1 MLRFLQVHEGAFG
14 MIFDRFIII
23 LLSNM
28 IIPAILISILC
39 CFSIYILC
47 GNRLNTSEMKKY
59 LCLSIIVG
67 CALYTGSFAITLP
80 VLSILTIVW
89 LRNDNKQ
96 KTIILI
102 IIYGVYLLNA
112 IYIFVY
118 SLCGGTL
125 YNSSIKYALI
135 EFLIMLI
142 IIIPI
147 SFIIK
152 IISFKTKASRKITT
166 TQLRFRILL
175 VTTVPLTIGISIMLL
190 MTYWNLFNKEK
201 MEFVLSNVVPQIVS
215 LISIIF
221 ASIVVYNYDKSYEY
235 RMRIKRE
242 AEEKHE
248 IEEYSHVIEDMY
260 AETRRFK
267 HDYMNMFSP
276 MKEYI
281 DNGDMK
287 ALREFFYNNVID
299 MDKDIKWSGSNIDK
313 LKYIKFVGLKAT
325 LSSKLIKAVAINI
338 DIKVEIIENIDY
350 VDMNVMDLCRIVGVL
365 LDNAIEASMECE
377 YPKVRVCIVNKNEYA
392 VLAVQNNFFGP
403 KPLIHKIFKEGFST
417 KGKGRGLGLYTVKDI
432 IDKKYDNVSLNTA
445 IEDSMFIQE
454 LWVKYEERTSV

>member
-14 MIFDRFIII
+14 MTFDGFIIL

-47 GNRLNTSEMKKY
+47 GNRLNISEMKKY
-59 LCLSIIVG
+59 FCVSIIVG
-67 CALYTGSFAITLP
+67 CAFYTGSFAITLP
-80 VLSILTIVW
+80 ILSILTIIW

-102 IIYGVYLLNA
+102 IIYGVYLLNG

-125 YNSSIKYALI
+125 NYSSIKYALI

-142 IIIPI
+142 IIPI
-147 SFIIK
+147 SFITK
-152 IISFKTKASRKITT
+152 IIFLRSKVRRDISAA
-166 TQLRFRILL
+166 QLRFRIILA
-175 VTTVPLTIGISIMLL
+175 TTVPLTICISAIL
-190 MTYWNLFNKEK
+190 MMAFWNSFNKEK
-201 MEFVLSNVVPQIVS
+201 IEFVIGNVMPQIVP
-215 LISIIF
+215 LTSIIF
-221 ASIVVYNYDKSYEY
+221 ACIVVYNYDKSYEY
-235 RMRIKRE
+235 RVKLSRE

-276 MKEYI
+276 MKGYI
-281 DNGDMK
+281 DNNDMK

-313 LKYIKFVGLKAT
+313 LKYIKIVGLKAI
-325 LSSKLIKAVAINI
+325 LSAKLIKAVAINI
-338 DIKVEIIENIDY
+338 DIKVEIVEDIDY

-365 LDNAIEASMECE
+365 LDNAIEAAMECE
-377 YPKVRVCIVNKNEYA
+377 YPKVRVCIVNKNDYV
-392 VLAVQNNFFGP
+392 VLAVQNNFFGA

-417 KGKGRGLGLYTVKDI
+417 KGKDRGLGLYTVKDI
-432 IDKKYDNVSLNTA
+432 IDKKYDNVSLNTT
-445 IEDSMFIQE
+445 IEDNMFIEE

>member
-1 MLRFLQVHEGAFG
+1 MLRFLQVHEGTFG
-14 MIFDRFIII
+14 MTFHRFIIT

-28 IIPAILISILC
+28 IIPAMLISILC

-47 GNRLNTSEMKKY
+47 VNRLNKSEMKKY
-59 LCLSIIVG
+59 FCVSIIVG
-67 CALYTGSFAITLP
+67 CVFYTGSFAITLP
-80 VLSILTIVW
+80 ILSILTIIW

-112 IYIFVY
+112 IYIFIY
-118 SLCGGTL
+118 PLCGGTL
-125 YNSSIKYALI
+125 STSSLKYTLI

-142 IIIPI
+142 IIPA

-152 IISFKTKASRKITT
+152 GIFLKTKVSRDISVAK
-166 TQLRFRILL
+166 LRFTMIL
-175 VTTVPLTIGISIMLL
+175 VTIVPLTICVSVIL
-190 MTYWNLFNKEK
+190 MMVYFNLFNKARIELI
-201 MEFVLSNVVPQIVS
+201 VGNVMPQIVP
-215 LISIIF
+215 LTSIIF
-221 ASIVVYNYDKSYEY
+221 VCIVVYNYDKSYEY
-235 RMRIKRE
+235 RVRLNRE
-242 AEEKHE
+242 TEEKHE

-281 DNGDMK
+281 DNNDMK
-287 ALREFFYNNVID
+287 SLRQFFYNNVID

-313 LKYIKFVGLKAT
+313 LKYIKFVGLKAI
-325 LSSKLIKAVAINI
+325 LSAKLIKAVAINI
-338 DIKVEIIENIDY
+338 DVKVEIIEDINY

-377 YPKVRVCIVNKNEYA
+377 YPKVRVCIVNKNDYV
-392 VLAVQNNFFGP
+392 VLAVQNNFFGT

-445 IEDSMFIQE
+445 IEDNMFIQE
-454 LWVKYEERTSV
+454 LWVKYQERTSV